1 MRYLALVALLLVS
14 AGGPPDTPQVGDHMK
29 VVYADD
35 ARMVAVDLEHQ
46 VHESKN
52 VISFISLIL
61 FAQQKD
67 GAAGIAGRMAI
78 DCTAERMRF
87 ESEFAMSP
95 DGKVLANV
103 LSDEEK
109 QWDSIPPNSV
119 GSDVYALVCGRP
131 LMPQVET

>member
-14 AGGPPDTPQVGDHMK
+14 GGPPDTPQVGDHMK

-61 FAQQKD
+61 FAQQKN
-67 GAAGIAGRMAI
+67 GAAWIAGRMAI

-103 LSDEEK
+103 LSDAEK